1 MTPWTITHQAPLSIG
16 FPKPDYWSGLPLP
29 SPGDL
34 LHPGIEPR
42 SPALQVDSLPTEL
55 QGKLL
60 SNSTCLM
67 PCTSSFFSSVIC
79 LMYKGFPMAWMV
91 KNLPAVQETQF
102 RFLRW
107 EDPLEKGSGS
117 PPQYSCLENSM
128 DSGAW
133 WAAVHGVAR
142 VRHRL
147 ATKPPPGQ

>member
-1 MTPWTITHQAPLSIG
+1 MTQWTITHQAPLSIG

-79 LMYKGFPMAWMV
+79 LMYKGFPVAWMV
-91 KNLPAVQETQF
+91 KNLPAVQETQVQP
-102 RFLRW
+102 LSQ
-107 EDPLEKGSGS
+107 EDPLEKGMAIHTSILAWRIPWTEEPGRL
-117 PPQYSCLENSM
+117 QAM
-128 DSGAW
+128 GAQ
-133 WAAVHGVAR
+133 R
-142 VRHRL
+142 VGHN
-147 ATKPPPGQ
+147 